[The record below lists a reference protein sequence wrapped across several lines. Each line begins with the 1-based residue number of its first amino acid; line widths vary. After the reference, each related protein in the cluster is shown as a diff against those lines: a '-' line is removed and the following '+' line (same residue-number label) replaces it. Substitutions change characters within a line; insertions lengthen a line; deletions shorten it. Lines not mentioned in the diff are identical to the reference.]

1 MGGGKIELRWT
12 EQQGKIAK
20 RLCFEGKTAAEIAV
34 EVGKTRN
41 AVIGYLHRNGIRMND
56 INGRFSSLK
65 PRAKPVR
72 VERVGG
78 VIHRKVEKKVK
89 KPPIL
94 KFDAIRTKDG
104 VMGIPF
110 LKAGPNQCRYII
122 EDRPAIICGEP
133 TKSVNCSWCEGHYA
147 IVFTKDSIV
156 RQKSED
162 RRATNGQLGWN
173 RSSFMAQGSGK
184 QNPVRH

>member
-1 MGGGKIELRWT
+1 MGGGKTELRWT

-133 TKSVNCSWCEGHYA
+133 TKSVNCSWCEGHYG

>member
-1 MGGGKIELRWT
+1 MGGGKTELRWT

-133 TKSVNCSWCEGHYA
+133 TKSVNCSWCEGHYG

-156 RQKSED
+156 RQKSQD